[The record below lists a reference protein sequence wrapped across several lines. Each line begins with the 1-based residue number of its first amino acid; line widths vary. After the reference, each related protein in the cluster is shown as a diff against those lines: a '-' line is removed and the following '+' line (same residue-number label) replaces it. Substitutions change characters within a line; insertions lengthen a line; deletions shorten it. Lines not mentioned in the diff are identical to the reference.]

1 MNSIEK
7 RISELERTINPVD
20 GAWLAFIDDDGAV
33 SLSHRKHGDIRLTS
47 RSALQSFILDNKLN
61 ADDKIR
67 IIIIDSA
74 ECKGTEPTEL

>member
-1 MNSIEK
+1 MNLNK
-7 RISELERTINPVD
+7 RLSELEKTINPVE
-20 GAWLAFIDDDGAV
+20 GAWLAFIDDDGIV

-74 ECKGTEPTEL
+74 ECKGEPPAEL